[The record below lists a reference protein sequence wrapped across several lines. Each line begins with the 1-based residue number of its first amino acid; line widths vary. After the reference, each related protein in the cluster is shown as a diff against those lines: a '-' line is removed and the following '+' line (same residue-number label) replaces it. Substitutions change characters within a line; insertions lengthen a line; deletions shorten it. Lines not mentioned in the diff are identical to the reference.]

1 MIIATTE
8 RETNPSEETKSAKCS
23 SFRGESVISKTDSLL
38 RLFDMTAGF
47 RVLRKFLAFD
57 IAACVVI
64 NVIIVYTS
72 WIVDRNEIGDRIA

>member
-1 MIIATTE
+1 MIIATKE
-8 RETNPSEETKSAKCS
+8 RGNPSVGDKERKVLP